1 MSVNVYDPINDEL
14 IPVAGATLYADVGVG
29 SIIAFAGKEI
39 NLPEGYLAFNG
50 QTVKRNDYPDL
61 WAFAVANEQV
71 GVDKF
76 FSQGDGST
84 TFTLAD
90 LRETSL
96 KGYGETSRAVGA
108 HVKSGGLAVGEFIDD
123 QLQEHR
129 HIITDSAGNT
139 YVSTKTETGNYAGF
153 NYQGGPEDFIYASQ
167 IRNARSGTTT
177 EVKAVGV
184 VWAVKAKQ
192 TGLPIDLQ
200 QQISKQNSYSTSE
213 INTGKKWIDGKPIYR
228 KVIDLGTLYVGT
240 GEVEQAHNIT
250 NLDRFTKLYSY
261 AIASNGETLTLPWI
275 DGNTIIRLYATS
287 TKVGIGSVNLSGTWN
302 ATVILEYTKTT

>member
-14 IPVAGATLYADVGVG
+14 IPVAGATLFAEMPLG

-96 KGYGETSRAVGA
+96 KGYGETSRSVGA
-108 HVKSGGLAVGEFIDD
+108 HVKSGGLGVGEFIDD
-123 QLQEHR
+123 QLQEHTHR
-129 HIITDSAGNT
+129 KNANWGNFTTAIFPAGTDGQTAAEAITFGD
-139 YVSTKTETGNYAGF
+139 
-153 NYQGGPEDFIYASQ
+153 IY
-167 IRNARSGTTT
+167 NARKGATT

-184 VWAVKAKQ
+184 VWAVKAKHVS
-192 TGLPIDLQ
+192 LPLDIREQ
-200 QQISKQNSYSTSE
+200 
-213 INTGKKWIDGKPIYR
+213 
-228 KVIDLGTLYVGT
+228 
-240 GEVEQAHNIT
+240 VEQYKTELKQIVANSSDFAT
-250 NLDRFTKLYSY
+250 FQT
-261 AIASNGETLTLPWI
+261 AIANW
-275 DGNTIIRLYATS
+275 
-287 TKVGIGSVNLSGTWN
+287 
-302 ATVILEYTKTT
+302 

>member
-1 MSVNVYDPINDEL
+1 MSVNVYDPVNDTL
-14 IPVAGATLYADVGVG
+14 TPIAGATLYADVGVG

-50 QTVKRNDYPDL
+50 QTVKRGDYPDL

-96 KGYGETSRAVGA
+96 KGYGETSRSVGA
-108 HVKSGGLAVGEFIDD
+108 HVKSGGLGIGEFIDD
-123 QLQEHR
+123 RIQDHKHVQGGVSDSWAGQRGTDERSILK
-129 HIITDSAGNT
+129 II
-139 YVSTKTETGNYAGF
+139 ETGVDPNT
-153 NYQGGPEDFIYASQ
+153 
-167 IRNARSGTTT
+167 ARVGTTT

-192 TGLPIDLQ
+192 VGLPIDLQ
-200 QQISKQNSYSTSE
+200 QQMENYIIERSIPVSHPITPA
-213 INTGKKWIDGKPIYR
+213 TGITARDFSGYIKSGN
-228 KVIDLGTLYVGT
+228 VI
-240 GEVEQAHNIT
+240 
-250 NLDRFTKLYSY
+250 
-261 AIASNGETLTLPWI
+261 
-275 DGNTIIRLYATS
+275 
-287 TKVGIGSVNLSGTWN
+287 
-302 ATVILEYTKTT
+302 TVILGQMVPSSNLGPFAPLLQGLPNPPQVTPFMTSIGYCFIDADGNVRTGRDTSVSAGATIDGTFTYTV

>member
-1 MSVNVYDPINDEL
+1 MSVNVYDPVNDRL
-14 IPVAGATLYADVGVG
+14 IPVAGATLYGDAPVG

-96 KGYGETSRAVGA
+96 KGYGETSRSVGA
-108 HVKSGGLAVGEFIDD
+108 HVKSGGLGVGEFIDD
-123 QLQEHR
+123 RIQNHTHDFNLKAESGDVGNWFDTNYA
-129 HIITDSAGNT
+129 HIASAHTTDNGISAG
-139 YVSTKTETGNYAGF
+139 
-153 NYQGGPEDFIYASQ
+153 
-167 IRNARSGTTT
+167 ARTGTTT

-184 VWAVKAKQ
+184 VWAVKAKHVS
-192 TGLPIDLQ
+192 LPLDIREQ
-200 QQISKQNSYSTSE
+200 
-213 INTGKKWIDGKPIYR
+213 
-228 KVIDLGTLYVGT
+228 
-240 GEVEQAHNIT
+240 VEQYKTELKQIVANSSDFAT
-250 NLDRFTKLYSY
+250 FQT
-261 AIASNGETLTLPWI
+261 AIANW
-275 DGNTIIRLYATS
+275 
-287 TKVGIGSVNLSGTWN
+287 
-302 ATVILEYTKTT
+302 

>member
-14 IPVAGATLYADVGVG
+14 IPVAGATLYGDAPVG

-50 QTVKRNDYPDL
+50 QTVKRGDYPDL

-96 KGYGETSRAVGA
+96 KGYGETSRSVGA
-108 HVKSGGLAVGEFIDD
+108 HVKSGGLGIGEFIDD
-123 QLQEHR
+123 RIQEHEHQIFQNDNMRLYNQTYGTPPEGGLIGVYTSTIKDKVKASVIDVGR
-129 HIITDSAGNT
+129 H
-139 YVSTKTETGNYAGF
+139 
-153 NYQGGPEDFIYASQ
+153 
-167 IRNARSGTTT
+167 GTTT

-184 VWAVKAKQ
+184 VWAVKAKHVS
-192 TGLPIDLQ
+192 LPLDIREQ
-200 QQISKQNSYSTSE
+200 
-213 INTGKKWIDGKPIYR
+213 
-228 KVIDLGTLYVGT
+228 
-240 GEVEQAHNIT
+240 VEQYKTELKQIVANSSDFAT
-250 NLDRFTKLYSY
+250 FKT
-261 AIASNGETLTLPWI
+261 AIANW
-275 DGNTIIRLYATS
+275 
-287 TKVGIGSVNLSGTWN
+287 
-302 ATVILEYTKTT
+302 

>member
-14 IPVAGATLYADVGVG
+14 IPVAGATLFADAPVG

-96 KGYGETSRAVGA
+96 KGYGETSRTVGA

-123 QLQEHR
+123 QIEDFNLKYR
-129 HIITDSAGNT
+129 I
-139 YVSTKTETGNYAGF
+139 ETGKAAGGVMAT
-153 NYQGGPEDFIYASQ
+153 NGQAEVYPNSISQ
-167 IRNARSGTTT
+167 QTTSGRFGTTT

-184 VWAVKAKQ
+184 VWAVKAKHVS
-192 TGLPIDLQ
+192 LPLDIREQ
-200 QQISKQNSYSTSE
+200 
-213 INTGKKWIDGKPIYR
+213 
-228 KVIDLGTLYVGT
+228 
-240 GEVEQAHNIT
+240 VEQYKTELKQIVANSSDFAT
-250 NLDRFTKLYSY
+250 FQT
-261 AIASNGETLTLPWI
+261 AIANW
-275 DGNTIIRLYATS
+275 
-287 TKVGIGSVNLSGTWN
+287 
-302 ATVILEYTKTT
+302 